1 MSVFAPIL
9 ADVTTLAA
17 PAVALALAGAAAPRG
32 TVADDAALVLSGEAV
47 VLGLAAVVLAV
58 LLPLA
63 AVVLL
68 LRERHLYRQDGAADE
83 VLDLAPSSAEWDA
96 LTGLPGRAALERHLD
111 AAHARAR
118 ASLGRLAVVVC
129 DVHRVHEVN
138 RRHGRDGGDRLLR
151 FAADH
156 VVALA
161 GPGVHAARSGGDQFT
176 LVLEE
181 PVTDADL
188 LVLARALGTPVIGPH
203 GEEVR
208 FWVGASVWT
217 PGQPTDAAQVLA
229 DAELALAQAREER
242 WPGELVPTF
251 FSPPLRAQ
259 VDRRE
264 RMRRELVSAVEDGD
278 IVAVFQP
285 VTDTTTLDV
294 VGLEALARWQ
304 RSGRLLEPAE
314 WWDLADE
321 EGLVARIGFGVL
333 RAARAVT
340 ERSGL
345 PVAVNVAPSQVE
357 RPDFVAAVEEAWGDG
372 MWDRL
377 TLEITESDALTD
389 LEVVE
394 RALSRLVARGVRVAI
409 DDFGTGYNSLARL
422 GSLPL
427 HVLKVDRAFVQ
438 RVETSEGAAVV
449 QAIVSLARAH
459 RLEVVAEGVEEPEQ
473 LAALSAMGVP
483 SVQGFLLGRPS
494 ATLPRRAHAAPPMGS
509 GAHAAREGEAA
520 LR

>member
-1 MSVFAPIL
+1 MTALTSA
-9 ADVTTLAA
+9 
-17 PAVALALAGAAAPRG
+17 ALAHG
-32 TVADDAALVLSGEAV
+32 VVLSGEAV
-47 VLGLAAVVLAV
+47 ALGLAAVGVAV
-58 LLPLA
+58 LLPVA
-63 AVVLL
+63 AVLVL
-68 LRERHLYRQDGAADE
+68 LRERRAHRRAPVATPAE
-83 VLDLAPSSAEWDA
+83 APSATWDG
-96 LTGLPGRAALERHLD
+96 LTGLPGRAALETQL
-111 AAHARAR
+111 AQAHDRAR
-118 ASLGRLAVVVC
+118 RTLGRLAVVVC
-129 DVHRVHEVN
+129 DVQRVHEVN
-138 RRHGRDGGDRLLR
+138 RRHGRDGGDLLLR
-151 FAADH
+151 FAAEH
-156 VVALA
+156 LVALA
-161 GPGVHAARSGGDQFT
+161 GPSAFTARTGGDQFT

-181 PVTDADL
+181 PVTDAHL
-188 LVLARALGTPVIGPH
+188 LLLARDLGAPVTGPH

-229 DAELALAQAREER
+229 DAELALAQARRER
-242 WPGELVPTF
+242 RPGDAPAPSF
-251 FSPPLRAQ
+251 FEPPLRAQ

-264 RMRRELVSAVEDGD
+264 RLRRDLVTAVEHGD

-294 VGLEALARWQ
+294 VGLEALARWH

-333 RAARAVT
+333 RAARAVA

-357 RPDFVAAVEEAWGDG
+357 RPDFVAAVEDAWGDG
-372 MWDRL
+372 LWDRL
-377 TLEITESDALTD
+377 TLEITESDALED

-394 RALSRLVARGVRVAI
+394 RALSRLVERGVRVAI

-422 GSLPL
+422 GTLPL

-438 RVETSEGAAVV
+438 RVVTTEGAAVV

-459 RLEVVAEGVEEPEQ
+459 RLDVVAEGVEEPEQ

-483 SVQGFLLGRPS
+483 SVQGYLLGRPS
-494 ATLPRRAHAAPPMGS
+494 PTIPRRAHAAPPMGS
-509 GAHAAREGEAA
+509 GAHATPVASGAQATPVGAEDGRRRLSPAA
-520 LR
+520 SA